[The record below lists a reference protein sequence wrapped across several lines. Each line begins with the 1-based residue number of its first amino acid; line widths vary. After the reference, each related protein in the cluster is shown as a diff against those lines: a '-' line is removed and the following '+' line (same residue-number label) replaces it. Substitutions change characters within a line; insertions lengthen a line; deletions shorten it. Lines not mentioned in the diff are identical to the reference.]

1 MIEFLLY
8 AVFWIL
14 VAVIISIVG
23 LIFLDWIGHD

>member
-8 AVFWIL
+8 ATFWIL

-23 LIFLDWIGHD
+23 LIFLDWIND

>member
-8 AVFWIL
+8 ATFWLL

-23 LIFLDWIGHD
+23 LIFLDWIND